1 MSKTRRDSKG
11 RAFRKGEGCRKD
23 GLYRYTYTEPS
34 GKRRSIYAKDLPEL
48 REKEKQLQRDSLNG
62 LDIYLRSQADINFT
76 FDRYISTK
84 RNLRVTTA
92 TTYRYTYDRYVRNGF
107 GKRKIAEVRYSEVL
121 LFYQSILRSGL
132 SLSTLDN
139 IHTVLY
145 PTFQMAVRDMIIRA
159 NPAEGAM
166 AEVKKSS
173 KKESGIRHALTYEQE
188 EAFLNYIENNPDE
201 LRWVPLFNVM
211 FGTGCRVG
219 EIIGLCWS
227 DLDFE
232 NNSISIRRSLSYCA
246 RYDRG
251 RRSEYVVSEPKT
263 ESGIRTIPMLK
274 KVREA
279 LLTEKKNQMAFGYRC
294 YQKIGEVSG
303 FVFCNRYGK
312 VLNLS
317 GINKVIHRIVDDY
330 NDKEIVAAK
339 KEHRDPLIIPQFS
352 CHVTRHTFC
361 SRLCENETNIKVI
374 QDVMGHKDIQTTLG
388 IYAEVSEKKKQ
399 ESFLQ
404 LNDKKVL

>member
-1 MSKTRRDSKG
+1 M
-11 RAFRKGEGCRKD
+11 
-23 GLYRYTYTEPS
+23 
-34 GKRRSIYAKDLPEL
+34 IW
-48 REKEKQLQRDSLNG
+48 
-62 LDIYLRSQADINFT
+62 
-76 FDRYISTK
+76 IS
-84 RNLRVTTA
+84 R
-92 TTYRYTYDRYVRNGF
+92 
-107 GKRKIAEVRYSEVL
+107 
-121 LFYQSILRSGL
+121 
-132 SLSTLDN
+132 
-139 IHTVLY
+139 
-145 PTFQMAVRDMIIRA
+145 
-159 NPAEGAM
+159 
-166 AEVKKSS
+166 
-173 KKESGIRHALTYEQE
+173 
-188 EAFLNYIENNPDE
+188 
-201 LRWVPLFNVM
+201 
-211 FGTGCRVG
+211 
-219 EIIGLCWS
+219 
-227 DLDFE
+227 
-232 NNSISIRRSLSYCA
+232 ISIRRSLSYCA

-317 GINKVIHRIVDDY
+317 EINKVIHRIVDDY